1 MTGCPVSGVC
11 CYDHLCPFCPASLGV
26 FSGRLRPSRRR
37 GHCPPPPPRL
47 LAQRPRHRPRCR
59 GLSDGD
65 GSGLHERLGQDIHI
79 IDVRTPE
86 EFAAG
91 HIEGA
96 QLLPLGELEGRMA
109 ELPKDGELYVVCR
122 SGSRSAQASELLT
135 QAGRSVTNVDGGM
148 LAWEAAGL
156 PVVQ

>member
-1 MTGCPVSGVC
+1 MTTFARFALP
-11 CYDHLCPFCPASLGV
+11 
-26 FSGRLRPSRRR
+26 
-37 GHCPPPPPRL
+37 L
-47 LAQRPRHRPRCR
+47 LAFSLVACAPA
-59 GLSDGD
+59 DGAD
-65 GSGLHERLGQDIHI
+65 TAPPTSTSPSSAAPTAQAPAAAGYQTVTVQALHERLGQDIHI

>member
-1 MTGCPVSGVC
+1 MTVQ
-11 CYDHLCPFCPASLGV
+11 A
-26 FSGRLRPSRRR
+26 
-37 GHCPPPPPRL
+37 
-47 LAQRPRHRPRCR
+47 
-59 GLSDGD
+59 
-65 GSGLHERLGQDIHI
+65 LHERLGQDIHI